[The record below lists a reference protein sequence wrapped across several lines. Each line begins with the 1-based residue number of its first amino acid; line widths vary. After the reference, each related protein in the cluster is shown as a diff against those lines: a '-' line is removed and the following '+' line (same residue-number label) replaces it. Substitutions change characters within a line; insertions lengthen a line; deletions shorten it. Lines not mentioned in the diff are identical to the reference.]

1 MSSLG
6 DHLSRPPNR
15 GTRRHNKRGSV
26 SGHEV
31 RQARPGELPTV
42 LDLATAFYVEDGF
55 TTPVW
60 QLRENLLV
68 LLDSDS
74 ARVAVAGGHDDEI
87 VGFAITTLSFGLEYG
102 RLAELE
108 DLFVVPAHRRTGI
121 GGALIDD
128 SAYWARSR
136 GCRAL
141 ELVVAPNGTNVDHLF
156 NYYAHQGFINEGRQI
171 LSRDLAR

>member
-1 MSSLG
+1 M
-6 DHLSRPPNR
+6 
-15 GTRRHNKRGSV
+15 T
-26 SGHEV
+26 GHGV
-31 RQARPGELPTV
+31 RDARLGELSTL
-42 LDLATAFYVEDGF
+42 LDLAAAFYAEDGF

-74 ARVAVAGGHDDEI
+74 ARVAVVCGHENEI

-108 DLFVVPAHRRTGI
+108 DLFVVPAHRRAGI
-121 GGALIDD
+121 GRALIDD
-128 SAYWARSR
+128 SADWARSR

-141 ELVVAPNGTNVDHLF
+141 ELVVAPNGANVDHLF
-156 NYYAHQGFINEGRQI
+156 NYYAHQGFTSEGRQI